1 MKRLITCALL
11 AASPVWADPLPFTF
25 APENVKGS
33 KVSWQSNRELIP
45 PARPA
50 LEVSFAYVCHG
61 PVEINASLQFFAQ
74 DGSLV
79 ADKFMRPSLKI
90 PAKIEWGKPNFHA
103 FTLQS
108 TGYPTNAASVRLS
121 LSGTARPAAA
131 PELPRLVLNAVDDAY
146 VFPKRAP
153 QNPRG
158 FVFAGRWSGPPRS
171 IGLFPPRRERA
182 KSIQAYIVVGGQ
194 RTSHFRSDIG

>member
-1 MKRLITCALL
+1 MKRLITCVLL
-11 AASPVWADPLPFTF
+11 AASPVLANPLPFTF
-25 APENVKGS
+25 APENAKGR
-33 KVSWQSNRELIP
+33 KVSWLSNREPIP

-50 LEVSFAYVCHG
+50 LEVRFAYVCHG

-90 PAKIEWGKPNFHA
+90 PAKSEWGKTNFHA

-108 TGYPTNAASVRLS
+108 TAYPATAASVRLS

-131 PELPRLVLNAVDDAY
+131 PEPPRLEIG
-146 VFPKRAP
+146 RAH
-153 QNPRG
+153 
-158 FVFAGRWSGPPRS
+158 V
-171 IGLFPPRRERA
+171 
-182 KSIQAYIVVGGQ
+182 
-194 RTSHFRSDIG
+194 